1 MSKIKSVEEVYQ
13 KKDIPEFKVGDTI
26 RVMVKVP
33 EADKVRIHPF
43 EGTVI
48 RKRKGG
54 VRATFTVRNIFY
66 GEGVERI
73 FPLHSPNIDKIEII
87 RKGKVRRSKLY
98 YIRKRIGKKAK
109 ISQG

>member
-1 MSKIKSVEEVYQ
+1 MSKIRLVELTQER
-13 KKDIPEFKVGDTI
+13 KDLPNFNTGDTI

-48 RKRKGG
+48 RKRGAG
-54 VRATFTVRNIFY
+54 VRSTFTMRNVFY

-73 FPLHSPNIDKIEII
+73 FPLHSPIIESIEVI
-87 RKGKVRRSKLY
+87 RPGKVRKSRLY
-98 YIRKRIGKKAK
+98 YLRNRTGKKARVAHK
-109 ISQG
+109 